1 MQTTTTQSPTR
12 QTLIQELSSSLFK
25 PSRNTGLD
33 QYDSSGNGVAEY
45 YDRDVQNRIV
55 ARYKN
60 NISAWNWLDAGANAY
75 YFFTGSGDTPDY
87 QRNDNWDITEKYLSL
102 PGGVLLT
109 IRPLKTGN
117 NQKTYSLPNIHGDT
131 MATANAMGALISTY
145 SYSPFG
151 EQLPGSNPANPNNAS
166 VDSSYGWVGQNQKL
180 TETGFVLGAIQMGAR
195 VYLPSLGRFTSVDPQ
210 EGGVENNY
218 VYPPDPV
225 NDFDLDGSAA
235 WKGFAK
241 IAAVTSFASMI
252 PGPIGMAAAAVSA
265 ASYAAAGDKKNAVLM
280 AVTIAAAGVGAGA
293 AVKGFQVAKS
303 ARSAYVAAKATK
315 AATNLNQKLIF
326 HEALANGGRKAMQQ
340 LDDPKYRLLWD
351 KRRYTHTAL
360 DGTKT
365 TVHWMQQRFT
375 GRISQVKIKYVKF
388 RRPY

>member
-180 TETGFVLGAIQMGAR
+180 
-195 VYLPSLGRFTSVDPQ
+195 
-210 EGGVENNY
+210 GGVENNY